1 MTLTRKHILSLI
13 IVAIAGSLLYFL
25 FDPSLS
31 NLFPK
36 CIFHSL
42 TNLDCPGCGSQRAIH
57 ALLNGRVIQAADFNL
72 LAVLALPLLVYSA
85 IVAIANSFFH
95 QEWKQKIFYSPT
107 FVKAVLIAV
116 VSFWVMRNIPV
127 EPFHWLSAGE

>member
-1 MTLTRKHILSLI
+1 MTLSRKHILSLI

-72 LAVLALPLLVYSA
+72 LAVLALLSLVAAAYG
-85 IVAIANSFFH
+85 
-95 QEWKQKIFYSPT
+95 
-107 FVKAVLIAV
+107 LIELALAV
-116 VSFWVMRNIPV
+116 VATTAERRRKARAVTERRTGDRARKPT
-127 EPFHWLSAGE
+127 PH